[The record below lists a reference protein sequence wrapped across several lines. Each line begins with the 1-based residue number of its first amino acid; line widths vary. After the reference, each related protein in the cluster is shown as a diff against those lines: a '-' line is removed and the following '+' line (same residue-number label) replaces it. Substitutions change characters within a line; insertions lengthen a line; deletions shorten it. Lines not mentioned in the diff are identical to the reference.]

1 VSKNARQV
9 TRKCVLLCSL
19 LVKYLSSRKARMS
32 QSSLPD
38 TTLNL
43 HRRDSFR
50 ESIRLFW
57 SRSKESLKSTK
68 SIKPDKKQPS
78 SYYPYSV
85 YEQTMFPLIL
95 RDPEATNKLLEAVL
109 ESPNGK
115 RSLSRLA
122 RTCRALSEPALNMLW
137 KDLDSLVPIIGLF
150 PSQLL
155 KKAKKPGLGLVSQ
168 HRRRSSLLS
177 R

>member
-1 VSKNARQV
+1 
-9 TRKCVLLCSL
+9 
-19 LVKYLSSRKARMS
+19 MS

-38 TTLNL
+38 TALSL
-43 HRRDSFR
+43 HRRTSFR
-50 ESIRLFW
+50 ESIRLF
-57 SRSKESLKSTK
+57 RSSSKDSLKLTK
-68 SIKPDKKQPS
+68 PVKPDKNRPS
-78 SYYPYSV
+78 SYHPYSV

-122 RTCRALSEPALNMLW
+122 RTCRALSEPALNILW
-137 KDLDSLVPIIGLF
+137 RDLDSLVPIIGLF
-150 PSQLL
+150 PGHLL

-168 HRRRSSLLS
+168 RRRQSLLLS
-177 R
+177 S

>member
-1 VSKNARQV
+1 
-9 TRKCVLLCSL
+9 
-19 LVKYLSSRKARMS
+19 MS

-38 TTLNL
+38 TALSP
-43 HRRDSFR
+43 HRRTSFR
-50 ESIRLFW
+50 ESILLL
-57 SRSKESLKSTK
+57 RSSSKDSLKSTK
-68 SIKPDKKQPS
+68 SVKPDKKRPS
-78 SYYPYSV
+78 LYHPYSV

-122 RTCRALSEPALNMLW
+122 RTCRALSEPALNILW
-137 KDLDSLVPIIGLF
+137 RDLDSLVPIIGLF
-150 PSQLL
+150 PGQLL

-168 HRRRSSLLS
+168 PRRRSSLPS
-177 R
+177 N